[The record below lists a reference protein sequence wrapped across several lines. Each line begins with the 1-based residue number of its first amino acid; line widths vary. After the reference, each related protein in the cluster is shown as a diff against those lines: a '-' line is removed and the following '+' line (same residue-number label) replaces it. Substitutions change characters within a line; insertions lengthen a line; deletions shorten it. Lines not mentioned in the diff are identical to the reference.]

1 MSILLLHPPAA
12 KPGEPPL
19 GMAVLLGFL
28 RSRGIAAE
36 AVDANLEAFLYLL
49 DTHRLRQIA
58 GPSPSRVVHRALKH
72 TAASL
77 QRLRSCKI
85 TENFARYQ
93 TAVHHLNHA
102 LEVYA
107 GTDKSERLTLSDYTH
122 AGLSEFSPDDLERV
136 ARGEVTTLFDDYLR
150 EDLLPRILRQ
160 KPTLIALSV
169 NYRHQVLPAFALAG
183 LLRRYF
189 PQIPLIGGGG
199 MFSSWRSLLLE
210 KSLRFSAFSHI
221 VFGPGEA
228 SLAKL
233 ATGLSAPS
241 YYLEDTDKIAFA
253 PDFSFVP
260 VNRYLS
266 PLPILPVSSSRGC
279 YWRRC
284 LFCPEAA
291 SPTHPYSIG
300 APSVF
305 PALLKQLAERYQVRH
320 FHLTDNAVPTATLHQ
335 LAHSPKELAGLS
347 WHGFVRFEKE
357 LLDFG
362 WVEKLTEN
370 GCRMLQLGVESG
382 SQSMLDRLQKGTH
395 LNDIAKILQNMKR
408 AGIRTYVY
416 IMLGV
421 PGETEGDAEATLH
434 FLETHADLIDYLN
447 PAIMNLPRESQLLN
461 EPHNA
466 GIASYAPLDEAAPLG
481 LYRSFIAT
489 SGWGRAEARQ
499 FMQQRLLSS
508 PAIRKIVQR
517 TPPAFTS
524 NHAFLFNR

>member
-28 RSRGIAAE
+28 RSRGLAAE
-36 AVDANLEAFLYLL
+36 AVDTNLEAFLYLL

-58 GPSPSRVVHRALKH
+58 GPAPSRGVHRALKH
-72 TAASL
+72 SAASL
-77 QRLRSCKI
+77 QRLRAGKI

-93 TAVHHLNHA
+93 TAVHYLNHA
-102 LEVYA
+102 LTVYSGIA
-107 GTDKSERLTLSDYTH
+107 PGQRLTLSDYTH
-122 AGLSEFSPDDLERV
+122 EELSEFSPVDLERV
-136 ARGEVTTLFDDYLR
+136 AQGEATTLFDDYFR

-160 KPTLIALSV
+160 RPTLIALSV

-183 LLRRYF
+183 LLRRHC
-189 PQIPLIGGGG
+189 PQLPIIGGGG
-199 MFSSWRSLLLE
+199 MFSSWRSLLRE
-210 KSLRFSAFSHI
+210 KSLRFPPFSHI

-233 ATGLSAPS
+233 ATGVSAPD
-241 YYLEDTDKIAFA
+241 YYLEDAEEIAFA
-253 PDFSFVP
+253 PDFSFAP
-260 VNRYLS
+260 LKRYLS

-291 SPTHPYSIG
+291 APTHPYTTG
-300 APSVF
+300 AADAF
-305 PALLKQLAERYQVRH
+305 PALLKQLAGRYRVRH

-335 LAHSPKELAGLS
+335 LAHSPEELAGLS

-362 WVEKLTEN
+362 LVEKLAEN

-382 SQSMLDRLQKGTH
+382 SQSMLDRLQKGTR
-395 LNDIAKILQNMKR
+395 LKNIAKILQNLKR
-408 AGIRTYVY
+408 AGIHTYAYV
-416 IMLGV
+416 MLGV

-434 FLETHADLIDYLN
+434 FLENHAELIDYLN
-447 PAIMNLPRESQLLN
+447 PAIMNLPRESHLLN

-466 GIASYAPLDEAAPLG
+466 GIAASAPLDEAAPLG
-481 LYRSFIAT
+481 LYRSFIAS
-489 SGWGRAEARQ
+489 SGWGRAEARR

-517 TPPAFTS
+517 TPPSFTS